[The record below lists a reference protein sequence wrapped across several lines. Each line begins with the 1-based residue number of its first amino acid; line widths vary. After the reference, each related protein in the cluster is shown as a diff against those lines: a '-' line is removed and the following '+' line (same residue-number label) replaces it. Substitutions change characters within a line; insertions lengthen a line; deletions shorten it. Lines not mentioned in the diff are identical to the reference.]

1 MYVTPLPKRVP
12 SGPDRA
18 PVSAPLDRPPEGAA
32 SPRNVTL
39 YGAVTN
45 REGERMSELKSRK
58 LISVQ
63 EHLRDQVANALRAA
77 LIAGEL
83 QPGVIYSAPTLAAEY
98 GVSATPVREA
108 MLDLAR
114 EGLVEAV
121 RNKGFRVTE
130 LSERDLDEY
139 TEIRA
144 LIEIPTIGRV
154 TRTASREQLEALR
167 PVAEEIVT
175 AAQGGDL
182 IAYLESDRRFHLELL
197 ALAGN
202 ARLVETVADL
212 RKRSRL
218 YGLTDLSEEG
228 SLVSSAREHTAL
240 LDIMIAGDAEAAEE
254 HMRGHLAHVRT
265 LWAARKREAERAAP
279 TRRLGAR

>member
-1 MYVTPLPKRVP
+1 MT
-12 SGPDRA
+12 
-18 PVSAPLDRPPEGAA
+18 
-32 SPRNVTL
+32 
-39 YGAVTN
+39 
-45 REGERMSELKSRK
+45 ELKPRK
-58 LISVQ
+58 LVSVQ

-114 EGLVEAV
+114 EGLVESV

-144 LIEIPTIGRV
+144 LIEIPTVGKVVRSA
-154 TRTASREQLEALR
+154 TREQLEALR
-167 PVAEEIVT
+167 PTAEEIV
-175 AAQGGDL
+175 AAARAGDL
-182 IAYLESDRRFHLELL
+182 IGYLEADRRFHLGLL

-202 ARLVETVADL
+202 SRLVETVGDL

-218 YGLTDLSEEG
+218 YGLTELAEAG
-228 SLVSSAREHTAL
+228 ALVASAQEHAEL
-240 LDIMIAGDAEAAEE
+240 LDLMLAGDAAAAEE
-254 HMRGHLAHVRT
+254 HMRHHLAHVRS
-265 LWAARKREAERAAP
+265 LWAARKQETPEQKSP
-279 TRRLGAR
+279 ARKLNAR